1 VLTPTEIRLQT
12 FAWSIRGYSREQ
24 VDAFLKQVA
33 LVLENTQEEANQLKL
48 QLAETR
54 SALQSYQHLDALVQQ
69 SRQQTE
75 KAAQQL
81 LDAAH
86 QQAQT
91 KLAETEL
98 QIKQRQRAAETQ
110 LEKVQK
116 EILHLQQWRNQIFE
130 ELTRLLET
138 QLTNLREHIIN
149 NTSIL
154 SSNDIQ
160 ADQRSVITHTVL
172 PPPDA
177 PPPAVLTADANSLP
191 PVDSA
196 LGNQRNEISIQDL
209 AREL

>member
-12 FAWSIRGYSREQ
+12 FGWSIRGYSREQ

-86 QQAQT
+86 RQAQT

-98 QIKQRQRAAETQ
+98 QIKQRQRSAEIQ
-110 LEKVQK
+110 LERVQK
-116 EILHLQQWRNQIFE
+116 EIVHLQQLRNQIFE
-130 ELTRLLET
+130 ELTNLLET
-138 QLTNLREHIIN
+138 QLTNLRQHII
-149 NTSIL
+149 
-154 SSNDIQ
+154 SN
-160 ADQRSVITHTVL
+160 RSVFSSIDIPSDQPAMITHTVL
-172 PPPDA
+172 PPPEV
-177 PPPAVLTADANSLP
+177 PPPAVLTPNANTLS

-196 LGNQRNEISIQDL
+196 VTNQGNEVSIQDL